1 MSKIYLSPRN
11 SSVKKLGRFWIKL
24 ENKIK
29 SYPPGACPLTVQLSL
44 LNLSINQ
51 TCGKCVPC
59 RDGLPQLAAL
69 LQKILDGDADMD
81 ILNEMTIERA
91 DELDTMADNGI
102 MLEKAALDSGDQSS
116 ARIMQLSVDFASGQP
131 SDLSDLPDLEINDPE
146 TAYVIKRTMLAAQCI
161 DDLPEIP
168 ADSVMLHRFTP
179 VL

>member
-1 MSKIYLSPRN
+1 MNWSDKCMLELTHRNLFEDDGHRMRFRDLLDCYSGAPFFTKGLCKCMYL
-11 SSVKKLGRFWIKL
+11 
-24 ENKIK
+24 
-29 SYPPGACPLTVQLSL
+29 GAWDNLHFAML
-44 LNLSINQ
+44 L
-51 TCGKCVPC
+51 
-59 RDGLPQLAAL
+59 
-69 LQKILDGDADMD
+69 D